1 MAAGQIKV
9 TDDAPKLVTCG
20 ECRRYERDT
29 EGRSYNRE
37 TGEFFLGL
45 CGEGLH
51 PDTPVKQFANKP
63 RVCEKFLAK

>member
-1 MAAGQIKV
+1 MANGQIRV

-20 ECRRYERDT
+20 ECRRFERDT
-29 EGRSYNRE
+29 EGRSYNR
-37 TGEFFLGL
+37 TIGEYFLGR
-45 CGEGLH
+45 CGVGLH

>member
-9 TDDAPKLVTCG
+9 TDNAPKLVTCG

-29 EGRSYNRE
+29 EGRSYNRT
-37 TGEFFLGL
+37 TGEYFLGR
-45 CGEGLH
+45 CGAGLH

-63 RVCEKFLAK
+63 RVCDKFWAK